1 MKQVKIGVF
10 GGGRG
15 ISMVEFCTKYSEA
28 KLVAI
33 CDKSQE
39 VMDNVKEFIAK
50 ANEKNEIKT
59 EVNYY
64 YDFEEFIKED
74 MDAVIL
80 ANYATEHAP
89 FAIRCLERGLHV
101 LSDIAPVKN
110 LAEAVRLVE
119 AVEKSGKIYAFGENC
134 CFFPGVMEMR
144 RNYRAGKYGKFLY
157 GECEYIHDCSHI
169 WPQITYGDKDHW
181 RNRMYATFYCT
192 HSIGPMIHITGERP
206 KYVTGYELLP
216 SPRLTNLGYLKGT
229 AGIEMITTESGAVIK
244 SMHGDLHHYC
254 LYYSLYGTEGCVET
268 DRKGK
273 MQYNQLNEWQDEKL
287 TESNALHGDSNA
299 LKMLEMHG
307 GADYYNMHF
316 FVQKILG
323 VENEGEELIDVY
335 EALDMFLPGL
345 LAYKSVFEG
354 GKPIEI
360 PDLRKKEERDK
371 YRNDT
376 FCVDLDESNPM
387 RVPSYSKGDPDIPD
401 EVYAKV
407 RQMYLD
413 GEEKKRKEREEAAA
427 KRAAENKGD
436 K

>member
-15 ISMVEFCTKYSEA
+15 ISMVEFCTKNASEA

-33 CDKSQE
+33 CDKSEE
-39 VMDNVKEFIAK
+39 VMDSVKDFIKK
-50 ANEKNEIKT
+50 ANEVNEIKT

-89 FAIRCLERGLHV
+89 YAIRCLERGLHV

-110 LAEAVRLVE
+110 LAEAVALVE
-119 AVEKSGKIYAFGENC
+119 AVEKSNKIYAFGENC

-144 RNYRAGKYGKFLY
+144 KNFRAGKYGQFLY

-169 WPQITYGDKDHW
+169 WPEITYGERDHW

-192 HSIGPMIHITGERP
+192 HSIGPMIHITGEKP
-206 KYVTGYELLP
+206 KTVVGYELKH
-216 SPRLTNLGYLKGT
+216 SPRLLDLGYLKGT

-254 LYYSLYGTEGCVET
+254 LYYSIYGTEGCVET
-268 DRKGK
+268 DRKGDDN
-273 MQYNQLNEWQDEKL
+273 YNTLNEWKNEEL
-287 TESNALHGDSNA
+287 NSYNATHSDAEA

-323 VENEGEELIDVY
+323 NNLEGEELIDVY

-345 LAYKSVFEG
+345 LAYKSVFLG
-354 GKPIEI
+354 GVPVDI

-376 FCVDLDESNPM
+376 WCVDSDVTNPM
-387 RVPSYSKGDPDIPD
+387 RVPSFSKGDPEISD

-407 RQMYLD
+407 KKMYED
-413 GEEKKRKEREEAAA
+413 KVAEKKKEREE
-427 KRAAENKGD
+427 K
-436 K
+436 

>member
-39 VMDNVKEFIAK
+39 VMDNVKEFITK

-89 FAIRCLERGLHV
+89 FAVRCLERGLHV

-110 LAEAVRLVE
+110 LAEAVQLVE

-144 RNYRAGKYGKFLY
+144 RNFRAGKYGKFLY

-169 WPQITYGDKDHW
+169 WPQITYGDRDHW

-206 KYVTGYELLP
+206 KYVVGYELQQ
-216 SPRLTNLGYLKGT
+216 SPRLLDLGYLKGT

-244 SMHGDLHHYC
+244 SMH
-254 LYYSLYGTEGCVET
+254 
-268 DRKGK
+268 
-273 MQYNQLNEWQDEKL
+273 
-287 TESNALHGDSNA
+287 
-299 LKMLEMHG
+299 
-307 GADYYNMHF
+307 
-316 FVQKILG
+316 
-323 VENEGEELIDVY
+323 
-335 EALDMFLPGL
+335 
-345 LAYKSVFEG
+345 
-354 GKPIEI
+354 
-360 PDLRKKEERDK
+360 
-371 YRNDT
+371 
-376 FCVDLDESNPM
+376 
-387 RVPSYSKGDPDIPD
+387 
-401 EVYAKV
+401 
-407 RQMYLD
+407 
-413 GEEKKRKEREEAAA
+413 
-427 KRAAENKGD
+427 
-436 K
+436 

>member
-33 CDKSQE
+33 CDKLDE
-39 VMDNVKEFIAK
+39 VLDNVKDFIAK
-50 ANEKNEIKT
+50 ANEKKEIKT

-64 YDFEEFIKED
+64 HDFDEFIKED

-89 FAIRCLERGLHV
+89 YAVRCLERGLHV

-110 LAEAVRLVE
+110 LAEAVKLVE
-119 AVEKSGKIYAFGENC
+119 AVEKSNKIYAFGENC
-134 CFFPGVMEMR
+134 CFFPGVMEIR
-144 RNYRAGKYGKFLY
+144 KNYRAGKYGKFLY

-169 WPQITYGDKDHW
+169 WPQITYGDRNHW
-181 RNRMYATFYCT
+181 RNKMYATFYCT

-216 SPRLTNLGYLKGT
+216 SPRLTDLGYLKGT
-229 AGIEMITTESGAVIK
+229 AGIEMITCESGAVIK

-254 LYYSLYGTEGCVET
+254 LYYSVYGTEGCVET
-268 DRKGK
+268 DRKGDT
-273 MQYNQLNEWQDEKL
+273 YNVLNEWKDEKL
-287 TESNALHGDSNA
+287 STTNALHSDSAA

-323 VENEGEELIDVY
+323 NNLDGEELIGVY

-345 LAYKSVFEG
+345 LAYRSVFEG

-360 PDLRKKEERDK
+360 PDFRKQEDRDK

-376 FCVDLDESNPM
+376 FCVDDDESNPM

-401 EVYAKV
+401 EVYARV
-407 RQMYLD
+407 RAQYLEE
-413 GEEKKRKEREEAAA
+413 EEKKRKAREA
-427 KRAAENKGD
+427 KK
-436 K
+436 